1 MSETHDEPVMSSDS
15 PSIGDRLREA
25 REAKNYTLAEVA
37 AQLRLTKDII
47 AHMEDQEWDKLNGR
61 TYARGYF
68 ANYVKFLGL
77 PYEEMLAV
85 FNLEYSAKEP
95 AINLKHRGQSVN
107 ERAFPWFMLA
117 LIAIILVVIWLAY
130 QQWQQ
135 TQALGQSPAT
145 PESQSAAVEDE
156 GFNDSVVEPIQN
168 DSTQQNT
175 RSPQQDEAAPVTQE
189 SLSATADAL
198 GLSDE
203 NLKEINAAEQ
213 INSAAGTAAGQ
224 QPGMTPLQAESQ
236 QQAATETSTL
246 HLSFSEE
253 CWVEVTNA
261 DAKVLVSK
269 KMQAND
275 SLELSSD
282 KSLSV
287 LLGRATAA
295 TVYFNNEQVDLKP
308 YTRGDVARLTLGVES

>member
-25 REAKNYTLAEVA
+25 REAKNYTLSEVA

-68 ANYVKFLGL
+68 ANYVKFLEL
-77 PYEEMLAV
+77 PYEDMLAI

-95 AINLKHRGQSVN
+95 AIDLKHRGQSVN

-117 LIAIILVVIWLAY
+117 LIAIVMVVIWLAY

-135 TQALGQSPAT
+135 TQAVEQAQAVEQSPT
-145 PESQSAAVEDE
+145 QQLTQTQGDDLNGSVVGPMQNENTFDSQSAQ
-156 GFNDSVVEPIQN
+156 QN
-168 DSTQQNT
+168 DS
-175 RSPQQDEAAPVTQE
+175 APLTHQ
-189 SLSATADAL
+189 SLSDN
-198 GLSDE
+198 
-203 NLKEINAAEQ
+203 NLEEINAAEQ
-213 INSAAGTAAGQ
+213 ISSDADSAAEQESGLTS
-224 QPGMTPLQAESQ
+224 LQVETQ
-236 QQAATETSTL
+236 QQAATEASTL
-246 HLSFSEE
+246 RLSFSDE

>member
-25 REAKNYTLAEVA
+25 REAKNYTLSEVA

-77 PYEEMLAV
+77 PYDEMLAV

-95 AINLKHRGQSVN
+95 AIDLKHRGQSVN

-117 LIAIILVVIWLAY
+117 LVAIILVVIWLAY

-135 TQALGQSPAT
+135 TQSLEQSSAA
-145 PESQSAAVEDE
+145 PESQSAEVEDE
-156 GFNDSVVEPIQN
+156 AFNDSVVEPLQN
-168 DSTQQNT
+168 DSTLSSQSAQQYD
-175 RSPQQDEAAPVTQE
+175 SAPLTQE

-198 GLSDE
+198 GLSDD

-213 INSAAGTAAGQ
+213 INSASETAAGQ
-224 QPGMTPLQAESQ
+224 QAGMTPLQAETQ
-236 QQAATETSTL
+236 QQAATEASTL
-246 HLSFSEE
+246 RLSFSEE

>member
-1 MSETHDEPVMSSDS
+1 MSETHDEPVMSSGS

-25 REAKNYTLAEVA
+25 REAKNYTLSEVA

-47 AHMEDQEWDKLNGR
+47 AHMEDQDWDKLNGR

-95 AINLKHRGQSVN
+95 AIDLKHRGHSVN

-117 LIAIILVVIWLAY
+117 LVAIILVVIWLAY

-135 TQALGQSPAT
+135 TQSLEQSSTA
-145 PESQSAAVEDE
+145 PESQPAEVEDE
-156 GFNDSVVEPIQN
+156 AFNDSVVEPLQN
-168 DSTQQNT
+168 DSTLSPQPAQQND
-175 RSPQQDEAAPVTQE
+175 SAPLTQE

-198 GLSDE
+198 GLSDD

-213 INSAAGTAAGQ
+213 INSASETAAGQ
-224 QPGMTPLQAESQ
+224 QAGMTPLQAETQ
-236 QQAATETSTL
+236 QQAATEASTL
-246 HLSFSEE
+246 RLSFSEA

-295 TVYFNNEQVDLKP
+295 TVYFNNQQVDLKP